1 MKSAQELRQGNVIKI
16 GNDPFVVQKT
26 EFNKSGR
33 GSAMVKMKLKNIL
46 SGQIIENVTKAQDKF
61 DEVYLDSKKMQYLF
75 SSGDTYTFMDQESF
89 EQVELDKEV
98 LGEALNYLVPEMEL
112 EIVFYETQAV
122 SFTLPII
129 IEREIVYAEPGI
141 RGDTSGKALKPA
153 KIETGYELM
162 VPLFCEPGMK
172 IRIDTRTGEYIE
184 RVK

>member
-1 MKSAQELRQGNVIKI
+1 MKLAQELRQGNVIKI
-16 GNDPFVVQKT
+16 GNDPYVVQKT

-46 SGQIIENVTKAQDKF
+46 SGQAVENVTKAQDKF
-61 DEVYLDSKKMQYLF
+61 DEVYLETRKMQYLF
-75 SSGDTYTFMDQESF
+75 SSGDSYTFMDQENF
-89 EQVELDKEV
+89 EQIELDKEV
-98 LGEALNYLVPEMEL
+98 LGEALNYLLPEMEI
-112 EIVFYETQAV
+112 EIVFYETQPV
-122 SFTLPII
+122 SVELPTI
-129 IEREIVYAEPGI
+129 IEREIVYAEPGV

-172 IRIDTRTGEYIE
+172 IRIDTRTGEYLE

>member
-75 SSGDTYTFMDQESF
+75 SSGD
-89 EQVELDKEV
+89 
-98 LGEALNYLVPEMEL
+98 P
-112 EIVFYETQAV
+112 
-122 SFTLPII
+122 
-129 IEREIVYAEPGI
+129 
-141 RGDTSGKALKPA
+141 
-153 KIETGYELM
+153 
-162 VPLFCEPGMK
+162 
-172 IRIDTRTGEYIE
+172 
-184 RVK
+184 